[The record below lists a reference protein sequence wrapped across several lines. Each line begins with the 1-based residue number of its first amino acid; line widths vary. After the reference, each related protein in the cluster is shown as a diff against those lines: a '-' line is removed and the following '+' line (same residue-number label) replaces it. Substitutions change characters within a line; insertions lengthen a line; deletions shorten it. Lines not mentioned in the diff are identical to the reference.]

1 MGFHLVALAKLNYVL
16 ISPSHRT
23 TITPLLA
30 TLICPFLLKF
40 SYSFKLIRRAYSDLL
55 YASRLFAFQ
64 LQQIAFDT
72 EPPLPRLGG
81 NGNVNNNGSSRWER
95 AMRLVCQRITHVR
108 RSPPT
113 QSDEDSF
120 HTLTVLAL

>member
-1 MGFHLVALAKLNYVL
+1 MGFHLVVLAKLKYVL
-16 ISPSHRT
+16 MSPSHRA

-40 SYSFKLIRRAYSDLL
+40 SYSFKLIRRGYIDLL
-55 YASRLFAFQ
+55 HASRLFAFQ
-64 LQQIAFDT
+64 LQQIAFNT
-72 EPPLPRLGG
+72 EPPLPRMGG
-81 NGNVNNNGSSRWER
+81 NVSSRWER
-95 AMRLVCQRITHVR
+95 ALRLVCQRITHVR

-120 HTLTVLAL
+120 HTLTVVSL